1 MEGRRHRKGKRQSGG
16 CDWGAE
22 NNIKEKS
29 PKKWEIETQPPKE
42 KESRRQQQMMPSVV
56 WAVRPAGGCCCCC
69 CLLSAAAV
77 SRGGDV
83 SKVNRKGSF
92 SFPMMG
98 KRLKFVKTAAAAMI
112 QEPPQR
118 QSENLGE
125 LLSSEE
131 LNNQTKGKG
140 GSEQHHG
147 EACLEF
153 TQLSRL
159 HLRHGMPF
167 FFFWEGGATEKLRLM
182 YIQTWAT
189 CRKWTTARGKGVKT
203 ADECCSLLFVTSLPF
218 TTPVY
223 LSSCDIY
230 LGFAC
235 SSFLRGITDVFK
247 YTV

>member
-1 MEGRRHRKGKRQSGG
+1 
-16 CDWGAE
+16 
-22 NNIKEKS
+22 
-29 PKKWEIETQPPKE
+29 
-42 KESRRQQQMMPSVV
+42 MMLSVV

-83 SKVNRKGSF
+83 SKVNRKGSL

-98 KRLKFVKTAAAAMI
+98 KRLKFVKTAAAVMM

-167 FFFWEGGATEKLRLM
+167 FLGGVGGRQKSCDWCIFRPEQRAGNERRREEKVLKLPTSVVLCCLLPPSPSLLRYIYLHVTFIWGLLAAPSFAGSLM
-182 YIQTWAT
+182 YSNILFS
-189 CRKWTTARGKGVKT
+189 GVKLWVLVMGFPG
-203 ADECCSLLFVTSLPF
+203 CCIL
-218 TTPVY
+218 
-223 LSSCDIY
+223 
-230 LGFAC
+230 
-235 SSFLRGITDVFK
+235 
-247 YTV
+247 

>member
-1 MEGRRHRKGKRQSGG
+1 MEGRRHRKGKRERGG
-16 CDWGAE
+16 CNRGAE
-22 NNIKEKS
+22 NNIKEKL

-42 KESRRQQQMMPSVV
+42 KESRRQQQMMLSVV

-83 SKVNRKGSF
+83 SKVNGKGSF

-98 KRLKFVKTAAAAMI
+98 KRLKFVKTAAAVMM

-125 LLSSEE
+125 LLSSEK

-147 EACLEF
+147 EALF
-153 TQLSRL
+153 RVYTIVAIASSARDAL
-159 HLRHGMPF
+159 F
-167 FFFWEGGATEKLRLM
+167 FFCGGGETEKLRLM

-223 LSSCDIY
+223 FSSCDIY